1 MKKTKYETI
10 YLLFKEYPFSLFNE
24 IWGKRL
30 IYNKGEEWLTLTTII
45 SKRATE
51 MDRIHGSAQYQT
63 HHKQGGRNMKP
74 KSSSLKDS
82 IDMLGQRIRVLKNY
96 RNKMTPTQMA
106 EILSC
111 YPGGLEFLLHD
122 FFKDLERKR
131 KEAKKQN
138 RATPII
144 IRDLNDLVGTVQL
157 LVFMANH
164 LEETE
169 PIEKNTLAGFLEK
182 NPDALILVDKI
193 LKHQMARS
201 VPG

>member
-1 MKKTKYETI
+1 
-10 YLLFKEYPFSLFNE
+10 
-24 IWGKRL
+24 
-30 IYNKGEEWLTLTTII
+30 
-45 SKRATE
+45 
-51 MDRIHGSAQYQT
+51 
-63 HHKQGGRNMKP
+63 MKP

-82 IDMLGQRIRVLKNY
+82 IDMLGQRIRVFKDY
-96 RNKMTPTQMA
+96 RNKMTPAQMA

-111 YPGGLEFLLHD
+111 YPGGFEFLLND
-122 FFKDLERKR
+122 FFKDFDRER

-144 IRDLNDLVGTVQL
+144 IRDLKDLIGTVQL
-157 LVFMANH
+157 FVFMANH

-169 PIEKNTLAGFLEK
+169 PIEKNTLAVFLEK
-182 NPDALILVDKI
+182 YPDALILVDKI

>member
-1 MKKTKYETI
+1 
-10 YLLFKEYPFSLFNE
+10 
-24 IWGKRL
+24 
-30 IYNKGEEWLTLTTII
+30 
-45 SKRATE
+45 
-51 MDRIHGSAQYQT
+51 
-63 HHKQGGRNMKP
+63 MKP

-96 RNKMTPTQMA
+96 RNKMTPAQKA

-111 YPGGLEFLLHD
+111 YPGGLEFLVHD
-122 FFKDLERKR
+122 FFKDFDRER

-138 RATPII
+138 RAAPII
-144 IRDLNDLVGTVQL
+144 IRDLKDLIGTVQL
-157 LVFMANH
+157 FVFMANH